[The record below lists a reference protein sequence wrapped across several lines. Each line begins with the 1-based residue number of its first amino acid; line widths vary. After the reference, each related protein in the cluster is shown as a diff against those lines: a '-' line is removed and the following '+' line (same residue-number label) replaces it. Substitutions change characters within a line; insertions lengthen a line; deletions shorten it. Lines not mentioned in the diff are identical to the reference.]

1 MGGARRSSSPRSTPA
16 CSGPACKRSI
26 RIRCPRPRRPSVA
39 PSTPSMPPPK
49 PLSPKPTSHRK
60 LRHVCADSP
69 ETRQLVDL
77 LATFQDLTGVPTEER
92 LPNDGASLL
101 PLLEGGE
108 DPERT
113 VYAEMHV
120 EASPVPCFMV

>member
-26 RIRCPRPRRPSVA
+26 RIRCPRPRRPSGA
-39 PSTPSMPPPK
+39 LSTPSMPPPK

-60 LRHVCADSP
+60 LRHLCADSP

-77 LATFQDLTGVPTEER
+77 LIGLIHKINTRADRRVERELTEDLRRVRGKEGILFR
-92 LPNDGASLL
+92 L
-101 PLLEGGE
+101 
-108 DPERT
+108 
-113 VYAEMHV
+113 AEAAV
-120 EASPVPCFMV
+120 EHPDD